1 MEKIAVLFTVE
12 IFLALARN
20 ESLPPRKRPCLCHH
34 DGAWTIDCSAQ
45 QRYIVPLQPCL
56 RAVDPRS
63 VRSFD
68 FSSNYIKR
76 VPFNYFRNYTNL
88 GVLYVYGGF
97 MHVYMFV
104 LIIPFCRALKDNLV
118 SNLCFLPP
126 SLVSFEFS
134 KRKTERQSCSV
145 TSFTGIFDT
154 LTHLDSV

>member
-88 GVLYVYGGF
+88 GVL
-97 MHVYMFV
+97 
-104 LIIPFCRALKDNLV
+104 ALKDNLV